1 MNKNILKNLT
11 SKPGIYKML
20 DQNNKILYIGKA
32 SNLRKRVSSYFVKGP
47 GSIKTNKLVEKIKNV
62 DVIITNNEQEA
73 LILENSLIKKIKPR
87 YNILLRD
94 DKSYPYI
101 FVDTEHKFP
110 LIKFYRGDKKPLGRY
125 FGPYT
130 QANNL
135 RKTLNLV
142 QKIFKVRQCENSY
155 FKTRKKPCLQ
165 YQINRCSA
173 PCVKFINQAD
183 YQDSINNS
191 ILFLQGK
198 SGVLINS
205 YTKKMNQ
212 LSAKKEYEKASVM
225 RDKVTMIRKITQ
237 SPNIILD
244 KGNYDI
250 ATISTVNNKSCIDV
264 FMIRDGINLGN
275 KPFIFTNKQDSNEI
289 SLLNAF
295 LKQYYLKNLPPERVL
310 VSIKLPDY
318 LLLEKVVLEKYE
330 KKIKIIIPNK
340 KIDKSYLKICQESTD
355 SRARQSS
362 LSSSSSNI
370 LYSLSKDLKSKRN
383 IKNII
388 CFDVSH
394 ISGSNMV
401 GSSVWYNSNGPEK
414 NLYRRYNLEKI
425 QKANDYEGI
434 NYIIKR
440 RLTSLL
446 KDKKMPDMILV
457 DGGKGQITQAK
468 SVIKDLLI
476 NNIIVF
482 GIVKGESRHS
492 KNDRVIDIN
501 NNDITNNLRTEN
513 MKILQTIRDEAHRFA
528 IMTQRKKS
536 SKQHYHSK
544 LDKIPGI
551 GEKRKHQILQYF
563 GGIQATLKS
572 SINELQ
578 NVPGINK
585 SLAEIIYHHLQK

>member
-11 SKPGIYKML
+11 PKPGIYKML

-173 PCVKFINQAD
+173 PCVKFINQTD

-295 LKQYYLKNLPPERVL
+295 LKQYYLENLPPERVL

-318 LLLEKVVLEKYE
+318 LLLEKVVLEKYQ
-330 KKIKIIIPNK
+330 KKIKIMIPNK
-340 KIDKSYLKICQESTD
+340 KIDKSYLEICQESTD
-355 SRARQSS
+355 NRARQSS

-370 LYSLSKDLKSKRN
+370 LHSLSKDLKSKRN

-401 GSSVWYNSNGPEK
+401 GSSVWYSSKGPEK

-434 NYIIKR
+434 NYIIKH

-492 KNDRVIDIN
+492 KNDRVIDIH

-536 SKQHYHSK
+536 LKQHYHSK

-585 SLAEIIYHHLQK
+585 SLAEIIHYHLQK

>member
-32 SNLRKRVSSYFVKGP
+32 LNLRKRVSSYFIKGP

-165 YQINRCSA
+165 YQIDRCSA

-212 LSAKKEYEKASVM
+212 LSAEKEYEKASIM

-244 KGNYDI
+244 KG
-250 ATISTVNNKSCIDV
+250 
-264 FMIRDGINLGN
+264 
-275 KPFIFTNKQDSNEI
+275 
-289 SLLNAF
+289 
-295 LKQYYLKNLPPERVL
+295 
-310 VSIKLPDY
+310 
-318 LLLEKVVLEKYE
+318 
-330 KKIKIIIPNK
+330 KIIKKDTPENITKEYNK
-340 KIDKSYLKICQESTD
+340 DTLHD
-355 SRARQSS
+355 A
-362 LSSSSSNI
+362 
-370 LYSLSKDLKSKRN
+370 
-383 IKNII
+383 
-388 CFDVSH
+388 FVS
-394 ISGSNMV
+394 
-401 GSSVWYNSNGPEK
+401 
-414 NLYRRYNLEKI
+414 
-425 QKANDYEGI
+425 
-434 NYIIKR
+434 
-440 RLTSLL
+440 LTS
-446 KDKKMPDMILV
+446 
-457 DGGKGQITQAK
+457 
-468 SVIKDLLI
+468 
-476 NNIIVF
+476 
-482 GIVKGESRHS
+482 
-492 KNDRVIDIN
+492 
-501 NNDITNNLRTEN
+501 
-513 MKILQTIRDEAHRFA
+513 
-528 IMTQRKKS
+528 
-536 SKQHYHSK
+536 
-544 LDKIPGI
+544 
-551 GEKRKHQILQYF
+551 
-563 GGIQATLKS
+563 
-572 SINELQ
+572 
-578 NVPGINK
+578 
-585 SLAEIIYHHLQK
+585 

>member
-32 SNLRKRVSSYFVKGP
+32 SNLRKRVSSYFIKGP

-110 LIKFYRGDKKPLGRY
+110 LIKFYRGDKKSPGRY

-165 YQINRCSA
+165 YQIDRCTA

-205 YTKKMNQ
+205 YTKEMNQ
-212 LSAKKEYEKASVM
+212 LSAQKEYEKASVM

-237 SPNIILD
+237 NQTIISESSEI
-244 KGNYDI
+244 DI
-250 ATISTVNNKSCIDV
+250 ITISLVSDRSYIDV
-264 FMIRDGINLGN
+264 FMIRDGVNLGN
-275 KPFIFTNKQDSNEI
+275 KSYSFINHQDTNEI
-289 SLLNAF
+289 SLLNSF
-295 LKQYYLKNLPPERVL
+295 LKQYYLNNVPPEKIL
-310 VSIKLPDY
+310 VASKLPDNS
-318 LLLEKVVLEKYE
+318 LLEEVISKKY
-330 KKIKIIIPNK
+330 KKSIKIVTPTR
-340 KIDKSYLKICQESTD
+340 KIYTSYLKICQETTD
-355 SRARQSS
+355 NRAKQLS
-362 LSSSSSNI
+362 LSYPISNI
-370 LYSLSKDLKSKRN
+370 FDFLSKDLKKKDN

-388 CFDVSH
+388 CFDISH
-394 ISGSNMV
+394 LSGGNMV
-401 GSSVWYNSNGPEK
+401 GACTWFSYKGPEK
-414 NLYRRYNLEKI
+414 KFYRRYNLDNIK
-425 QKANDYEGI
+425 KSNDYEAMNFII
-434 NYIIKR
+434 NR
-440 RLTSLL
+440 RLKSLL
-446 KDKKMPDMILV
+446 KEDNLPDVILV
-457 DGGKGQITQAK
+457 DGGKGHVTQAK
-468 SVIKDLLI
+468 LAMKDLSINHILI
-476 NNIIVF
+476 Y
-482 GIVKGESRHS
+482 GIVKGEKRYS
-492 KNDRVIDIN
+492 KNDRIIDVN
-501 NNDITNNLRTEN
+501 NNDITDSIKTKN

-528 IMTQRKKS
+528 IMSHRKKS
-536 SKQHYHSK
+536 SKNYFYSK
-544 LDKIPGI
+544 LDLIPGI

-572 SINELQ
+572 SIDDLQ

-585 SLAEIIYHHLQK
+585 SLAEIVYHHLQK

>member
-11 SKPGIYKML
+11 SRPGIYKML

-32 SNLRKRVSSYFVKGP
+32 LNLRKRVSSYFIKGP

-155 FKTRKKPCLQ
+155 FKTRKKPCLP
-165 YQINRCSA
+165 YQIDRCSA

-212 LSAKKEYEKASVM
+212 LSAEKEYEKASIM

-295 LKQYYLKNLPPERVL
+295 LKQYYLENLPPERVL

-318 LLLEKVVLEKYE
+318 LLLEKVVLEKYQ
-330 KKIKIIIPNK
+330 KKIKIMIPNK
-340 KIDKSYLKICQESTD
+340 KIDKSYLEICQESTD
-355 SRARQSS
+355 NRARQSS

-370 LYSLSKDLKSKRN
+370 LHSLSKDLKSKRN

-401 GSSVWYNSNGPEK
+401 GSSVWYSSKGPEK

-425 QKANDYEGI
+425 QKANDYEGT
-434 NYIIKR
+434 NYIIKH

-492 KNDRVIDIN
+492 KNDRVIDIH

-536 SKQHYHSK
+536 LKQHYHSK

-551 GEKRKHQILQYF
+551 GEKRKCQILQYF

-585 SLAEIIYHHLQK
+585 SLAEIIHYHLQK